1 MARMGDDSA
10 RGLATDHAELRA
22 RLERHHREGYAW
34 ALSCCG
40 WNTVEAENVL
50 QSVYVKILEGS
61 AAYGGRSEF
70 RTWLFAVIRHTAA
83 QERRR
88 NWWLGRKI
96 VNDDAALERASIEDD
111 PTDAIYR
118 AELRAHLQKALA
130 ALPSRQHEVLTL
142 VFHHELTLDQAAEVM
157 RVSPGSARRHYDR
170 GKRRLRQWIES
181 RKVIDE
187 RHSGTRA

>member
-1 MARMGDDSA
+1 MGDDSG
-10 RGLATDHAELRA
+10 RNPVPDPAELRA

-34 ALSCCG
+34 ALACCG
-40 WNTVEAENVL
+40 WNRVEAENVL
-50 QSVYVKILEGS
+50 QCAYVKILEGS
-61 AAYGGRSEF
+61 AAYGGRSAF

-88 NWWLGRKI
+88 SWWLGRRT
-96 VNDDAALERASIEDD
+96 VDDAAALESASTEAD

-118 AELRAHLQKALA
+118 AELRAHLQQALA
-130 ALPSRQHEVLTL
+130 ALPSRQREVIAL

-181 RKVIDE
+181 TKVIDE
-187 RHSGTRA
+187 RHSGIRA

>member
-1 MARMGDDSA
+1 MGDDGA
-10 RGLATDHAELRA
+10 RGLATGHAELRA
-22 RLERHHREGYAW
+22 SLEVHHREGYAW

-40 WNTVEAENVL
+40 WNTVDAENVL

-61 AAYGGRSEF
+61 AVYGGRSAF

-88 NWWLGRKI
+88 NAWLGRRT
-96 VNDDAALERASIEDD
+96 VNDEDALERASIEDD

-118 AELRAHLQKALA
+118 TELRAHLQRALA
-130 ALPSRQHEVLTL
+130 ALPSRQHEVLAL
-142 VFHHELTLDQAAEVM
+142 VFQHELTLDQAAEVM

-181 RKVIDE
+181 TKVIDE
-187 RHSGTRA
+187 RRSATRA

>member
-1 MARMGDDSA
+1 MGDDSA
-10 RGLATDHAELRA
+10 RGLATDHAELRV

-40 WNTVEAENVL
+40 WNAVEAENVL

-61 AAYGGRSEF
+61 AVYAGRSAF

-88 NWWLGRKI
+88 NWWLGRKT
-96 VNDDAALERASIEDD
+96 VNDDDALERASIEDD

-130 ALPSRQHEVLTL
+130 ALPSRQREVIAL

-170 GKRRLRQWIES
+170 GKQRLRQWIES
-181 RKVIDE
+181 TQVIDE
-187 RHSGTRA
+187 RRSGTRA

>member
-10 RGLATDHAELRA
+10 RGPATDHAELRA

-40 WNTVEAENVL
+40 WNAVEAENVL

-61 AAYGGRSEF
+61 AAYGERSAF

-88 NWWLGRKI
+88 NWWLGRKT
-96 VNDDAALERASIEDD
+96 VSDDDALESASIDDD

-130 ALPSRQHEVLTL
+130 SATEPPARSHRARVPPRIDARPGGRGHARVAGIGAQALRPRK
-142 VFHHELTLDQAAEVM
+142 AAT
-157 RVSPGSARRHYDR
+157 SAMDR
-170 GKRRLRQWIES
+170 
-181 RKVIDE
+181 IDAGH
-187 RHSGTRA
+187 R

>member
-1 MARMGDDSA
+1 MNDDSA
-10 RGLATDHAELRA
+10 RDPATDHAELRA

-34 ALSCCG
+34 ALNCCG

-61 AAYGGRSEF
+61 AVYGGRAAF

-88 NWWLGRKI
+88 NWWLGRTI
-96 VNDDAALERASIEDD
+96 VSDDVALESASIEDD

-118 AELRAHLQKALA
+118 AELRARVQKALA
-130 ALPSRQHEVLTL
+130 ALPSRQREVIAL

-181 RKVIDE
+181 TKDLDE
-187 RHSGTRA
+187 RCSGIRA

>member
-1 MARMGDDSA
+1 MGDHGA
-10 RGLATDHAELRA
+10 RSLAADHAELRA
-22 RLERHHREGYAW
+22 RLEDHHREGYAW

-40 WNTVEAENVL
+40 WNPVEAENVL
-50 QSVYVKILEGS
+50 QSVYVKILEGR
-61 AAYGGRSEF
+61 AKYAGRSAF

-88 NWWLGRKI
+88 NWWLGRRT
-96 VNDDAALERASIEDD
+96 VNDDEALERASIEHD

-118 AELRAHLQKALA
+118 AELRAHLQRALA
-130 ALPSRQHEVLTL
+130 ALPSRQREVMAL

-170 GKRRLRQWIES
+170 GKRRLRQWLES
-181 RKVIDE
+181 TKVIDE
-187 RHSGTRA
+187 RSRTRP

>member
-1 MARMGDDSA
+1 MGDDGA
-10 RGLATDHAELRA
+10 PGRATDHAELHA
-22 RLERHHREGYAW
+22 RLEAHHRDGYAW

-40 WNTVEAENVL
+40 WNAVEAENVL

-61 AAYGGRSEF
+61 AAYGGRSAF
-70 RTWLFAVIRHTAA
+70 RTWLFAVIRKTAA

-88 NWWLGRKI
+88 NWWLGRKT
-96 VNDDAALERASIEDD
+96 VSDDAALESASIDDD

-130 ALPSRQHEVLTL
+130 ALPSRQREVIAL

-181 RKVIDE
+181 TRVIDE
-187 RHSGTRA
+187 RPSGTRA